1 MKFSLTITF
10 LFISFFSFAQDLEP
24 KIVESIFNQSEVRE
38 VINKVYEGEPDVIF
52 NHEDQLYRFVQNENS
67 NSEIEVALKKI
78 TLKKG
83 IYKVKL
89 KVHDLSIASAL
100 EKDLNEP
107 KVISMLI
114 KGSGIV
120 HYSKNL

>member
-1 MKFSLTITF
+1 MKFSLIVTF
-10 LFISFFSFAQDLEP
+10 LFISFFSCAQDLEP
-24 KIVESIFNQSEVRE
+24 KVVECIFNRSEVRE
-38 VINKVYEGEPDVIF
+38 VINKVYEGEPDIVF
-52 NHEDQLYRFVQNENS
+52 NHEGQLYRFVQDENS

-78 TLKKG
+78 TLKKDT
-83 IYKVKL
+83 YKVKL
-89 KVHDLSIASAL
+89 KVDDLLIASAL

-114 KGSGIV
+114 KGNGVI